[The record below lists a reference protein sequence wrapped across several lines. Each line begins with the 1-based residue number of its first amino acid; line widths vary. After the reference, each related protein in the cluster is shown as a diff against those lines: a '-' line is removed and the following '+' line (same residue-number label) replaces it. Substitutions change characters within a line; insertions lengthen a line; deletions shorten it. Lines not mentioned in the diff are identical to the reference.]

1 MLSVGAISR
10 KDDMTKLA
18 IVATAEIAPGRMDE
32 VLPLL
37 AAHRERCLREE
48 PGTLQFEVLRPRDND
63 ATVLFYE
70 VYADDAAFKAHWEA
84 PSIARVRT
92 ETKDMIVKLSGTWC
106 DLQD

>member
-1 MLSVGAISR
+1 MP
-10 KDDMTKLA
+10 KLA

-48 PGTLQFEVLRPRDND
+48 PGTLRFEILRPRDNG
-63 ATVLFYE
+63 ATLLFYE
-70 VYADDAAFKAHWEA
+70 VYTDDAAFKEHWEG
-84 PSIARVRT
+84 PSITRFRA
-92 ETKDMIVKLSGTWC
+92 EAKDAIVKLSATWC

>member
-1 MLSVGAISR
+1 LPNIEGFREMP
-10 KDDMTKLA
+10 KLA

-37 AAHRERCLREE
+37 AAHRERCLRDE
-48 PGTLQFEVLRPRDND
+48 PGTLQFEVLRPRDNR

-70 VYADDAAFKAHWEA
+70 VYTDDAAFKAHWEGL
-84 PSIARVRT
+84 SITRFRA
-92 ETKDMIVKLSGTWC
+92 EAKDMIVKLSATWC